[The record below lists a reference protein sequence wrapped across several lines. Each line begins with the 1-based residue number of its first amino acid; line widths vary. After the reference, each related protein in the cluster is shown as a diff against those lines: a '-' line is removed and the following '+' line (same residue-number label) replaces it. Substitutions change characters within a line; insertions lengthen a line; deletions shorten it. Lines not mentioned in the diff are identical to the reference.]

1 MDDTRIIDLFWERSE
16 DAIAETSKKYGR
28 YCLSIAYTI
37 LQNNEDSE
45 ECVNDTWI
53 RAWGAMPPHR
63 PYNLPAFLAKIT
75 RNLSLDR
82 CRRDTADKRG
92 AGRLRLA
99 LEELADCV
107 PASYQV
113 EQIVDEITLQ
123 ELLNSFL
130 GSLTQEN
137 RKIFMRRYWYMSTVK
152 EIADEYGLTESKVKM
167 SLLRSRRQLKKLLQ
181 KEGVTQ

>member
-16 DAIAETSKKYGR
+16 DAIAETAQKYGR

-45 ECVNDTWI
+45 ECVNDTWV

-63 PYNLPAFLAKIT
+63 PYNLPAFLGKIT
-75 RNLSLDR
+75 RNLALDR
-82 CRRDTADKRG
+82 CRKDTADKRG
-92 AGRLRLA
+92 ARRLHLA
-99 LEELADCV
+99 LEELEVCV
-107 PASYQV
+107 PSSYQV
-113 EQIVDEITLQ
+113 EQIIDEITLQ

-152 EIADEYGLTESKVKM
+152 EIADAYGLTESKVKM

-181 KEGVTQ
+181 KEGVTH